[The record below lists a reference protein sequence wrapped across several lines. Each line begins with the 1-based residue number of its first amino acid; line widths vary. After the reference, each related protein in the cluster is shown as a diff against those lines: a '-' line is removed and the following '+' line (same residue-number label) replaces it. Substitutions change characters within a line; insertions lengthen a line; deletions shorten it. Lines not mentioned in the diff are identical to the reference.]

1 MPEIVLTEDHK
12 YFVDDKPCPGFSE
25 ILKDMDIAQFWNR
38 DPWYLERGGII
49 HAETEKIDAGTLI
62 WSTVDPR
69 LEGYLEAY
77 EQFKLDLGITWKF
90 SELSL
95 HSSLYKYCGTPDR
108 LGPGIWDI
116 KSGEH
121 DELQLP
127 AYHYLAVENNINVG
141 FDCNNLRLFE
151 NGRYRIDTVK
161 HQELRRLQKE
171 WLHIVKAYHYR
182 KERRNGK

>member
-1 MPEIVLTEDHK
+1 MSNIVLTDDHK

-25 ILKDMDIAQFWNR
+25 ILNDMGIASYWNR
-38 DPWYLERGGII
+38 DPWYLERGSII
-49 HAETEKIDAGTLI
+49 HAETEKIDAGTLN

-77 EQFKLDLGITWKF
+77 EQFKMDLGITWQHP
-90 SELSL
+90 ELKL
-95 HSSLYKYCGTPDR
+95 HSSTYWYCGKPDR
-108 LGPGIWDI
+108 VIPGIWDI
-116 KSGEH
+116 KTGEH

-127 AYHYLAVENNINVG
+127 AYRFLCIENYFNVG
-141 FDCNNLRLFE
+141 YDCNNLRLYE

-161 HQELRRLQKE
+161 PLEIMRLEKR
-171 WLHIVKAYHYR
+171 WLEIVNTYHYR